1 MKLCDLFKTWQ
12 KGTDDNMKI
21 LDKDGIPYDL
31 RNVSNNELWNMEVKS
46 FYFNNGTL
54 IVMVQ

>member
-1 MKLCDLFKTWQ
+1 MTLWNLFKSWE
-12 KGTDDNMKI
+12 KGVDDNMKI
-21 LDKDGIPYDL
+21 LDKDGNAYDL

-54 IVMVQ
+54 VVRIQ

>member
-1 MKLCDLFKTWQ
+1 MTLWNLFKSWK
-12 KGTDDNMKI
+12 KGLDDNMKI
-21 LDKDGIPYDL
+21 LDKDGNAYDL